1 MGSMLGWPKQG
12 IKVAFGTEKRQI
24 VTEVVSLAGRL
35 VEFMLTII
43 DNNLY

>member
-1 MGSMLGWPKQG
+1 MIGWQKQG
-12 IKVAFGTEKRQI
+12 IKVAYGTGKQI